1 MQKMTD
7 EVFKHAP
14 DGDKELNFQDFLAIV
29 NAGMHKQAQD
39 KEKTSN
45 AKLNSPMKKKK

>member
-14 DGDKELNFQDFLAIV
+14 DGDKELNFQVRHVLRFSYVPRVLRRW
-29 NAGMHKQAQD
+29 AQ
-39 KEKTSN
+39 S
-45 AKLNSPMKKKK
+45 LGCRRG